1 MHSGLEMLTQV
12 REFGRR
18 GLSIQRYKGLG
29 EMNPSQLAETTM
41 DPKKRSLVQVSI
53 DDAAA
58 AEATFSMLMGE
69 DVGIR
74 RAFIEDNALNA
85 LYLDI

>member
-1 MHSGLEMLTQV
+1 MFSGLGMVAKV
-12 REFGRR
+12 RELGRK
-18 GLSIQRYKGLG
+18 GLTIQRYKGLG
-29 EMNPSQLAETTM
+29 EMNANQLAETTM
-41 DPKKRSLVQVSI
+41 DPTKRRLLRVTI
-53 DDAAA
+53 ADAAA

-69 DVGIR
+69 DVEIR

>member
-1 MHSGLEMLTQV
+1 MVSKI
-12 REFGRR
+12 RDIGRR

-29 EMNPSQLAETTM
+29 EMNADQLAETTM
-41 DPKKRSLVQVSI
+41 IPGKRRLLQVTI
-53 DDAAA
+53 ADAAA
-58 AEATFSMLMGE
+58 AESTFSMLMGE
-69 DVGIR
+69 DVEIR